1 MRRNLQGDIVASIP
15 WRKSIAG
22 KMVLIFCSLF
32 AVVLLAVQSVEL
44 YGLPYGLFKGSIEEM
59 IDQEFVALGTV
70 ADTKKIL
77 IESWLKERRSDARIV
92 AVNPV
97 VRALINIP
105 NPSAAMTK
113 TVSTWLASLLDTYQ
127 YESISIVDAVTG
139 LPIASAGNHPP
150 GPVTPY
156 SYLQTAA
163 RPGVDESI
171 IIVGTQDR
179 IHVVRQLGYEQSDHG
194 EPRALLVIELNT
206 DAVFKPILAT
216 PMATLLGKS
225 WEVILADSASGRL
238 IQRMAADSDSPVP
251 ATIRDNALQLA
262 QGGSEGTIIDTDYR
276 NVPVLAAYRHI
287 PLSAD
292 SSWGLVIK
300 KDKAEVLAPAHRNR
314 QVFLWFSLFGIFIV
328 CLISLIISR
337 ALTGPLR
344 MIMSTSAE
352 IESGNLSARVPVLGS
367 DELADLGRTFNAMVD
382 QLQAWHEE
390 LDARVLV
397 QTEEIRAINEDLE
410 RRVAART
417 EELQAALKDMESFS
431 YSISHDLRAPL
442 RAIDGFCGILN
453 EEFRERLPEEAG
465 KYLVRMSHNARRM
478 GQLIDDLLAF
488 SRLSRQQLERETVDM
503 GLLFREVFES
513 LMSDGEPRNVVFEVA
528 PLPQCQADPKLL
540 RQVVI
545 NLLSNALKFSGGRSP
560 ANIAVTSRS
569 VDGETVYSVTDNGVG
584 FDHAYA
590 DKLFGVFQRYHKSEE
605 FEGTG
610 VGLAI
615 VHNIIQRHG
624 GRVWAESE
632 PGKGATFSF
641 TIGSEVSGEA
651 APGWSGDGRT
661 A

>member
-1 MRRNLQGDIVASIP
+1 MRRNLAERDIAASIP

-32 AVVLLAVQSVEL
+32 AVVLLTVQSVEL
-44 YGLPYGLFKGSIEEM
+44 YGLPYGLFRGSVQEM

-97 VRALINIP
+97 VRALINTP
-105 NPSAAMTK
+105 SPSAAMVE
-113 TVSTWLASLLDTYQ
+113 TVSTWLASLLDTYH

-139 LPIASAGNHPP
+139 LPIAFAVDHPP
-150 GPVTPY
+150 GGPVTPY
-156 SYLQTAA
+156 PYLQVAA

-206 DAVFKPILAT
+206 DTVFKPLLAT

-238 IQRMAADSDSPVP
+238 IQRMAADPDSPVP

-314 QVFLWFSLFGIFIV
+314 QVFLWFSLFGIVIV

-352 IESGNLSARVPVLGS
+352 IESGNLSARVPVVGS
-367 DELADLGRTFNAMVD
+367 DELAALGRTFNAMVN

-417 EELQAALKDMESFS
+417 EELQAALKDIESFS

-442 RAIDGFCGILN
+442 RAIDGYCGILN
-453 EEFRERLPEEAG
+453 EEFRGRFPEEAG

-478 GQLIDDLLAF
+478 GQLIDDLLVF
-488 SRLSRQQLERETVDM
+488 SRLSRQQLECETVDM

-513 LMSDGEPRNVVFEVA
+513 LMSDGEPRNVTFEVA
-528 PLPQCQADPKLL
+528 PLPPCQADPKLL

-584 FDHAYA
+584 FDHAYS

-632 PGKGATFSF
+632 PGKGATFFF
-641 TIGSEVSGEA
+641 TVGSQ
-651 APGWSGDGRT
+651 T
-661 A
+661 L